1 MKVEEKHYTYMLQCA
16 DGTLYTGYTNHL
28 EKRVKTH
35 NEGKG
40 AKYTRNRR
48 PVKLVYFEVYDTKQQ
63 AMKREYAMKQLTRK
77 QKMEL
82 IRNGQEQSEVRV

>member
-35 NEGKG
+35 NEGRG

-63 AMKREYAMKQLTRK
+63 AMKREYAMKQLTRR

-82 IRNGQEQSEVRV
+82 IRNGQEQPEVRV

>member
-1 MKVEEKHYTYMLQCA
+1 MEAEEKHYTYMLQCA

-48 PVKLVYFEVYDTKQQ
+48 PLKLVYFEVYDTKQQ
-63 AMKREYAMKQLTRK
+63 AMKREYEMKQLSRR

-82 IRNGQEQSEVRV
+82 IGDRQEQPDEFI

>member
-63 AMKREYAMKQLTRK
+63 AMKREYAMKQLTRR

-82 IRNGQEQSEVRV
+82 IRNRQEQPDVLV

>member
-1 MKVEEKHYTYMLQCA
+1 MEAEEKHYTYMLQCA

-63 AMKREYAMKQLTRK
+63 AMKREYEMKQLSRR

-82 IRNGQEQSEVRV
+82 IGDRQEQPDEFI